1 MNLREGTGRLA
12 LLLGAV
18 GALFCGLVSFAL
30 LQSSL
35 RQRADHIRFAQITSR
50 IEQLGKETQNEYPVY
65 RDIDSGKLGWAVL
78 VKYPQYWGWVTG
90 QTMQEPSWPK
100 SWEIHGAE
108 QGPRSDSWEDIRN
121 QDDWRI
127 WGIKTPDGR
136 TVYPVSAPGAGS
148 YFLIVILPFLGF
160 FIPWG
165 VVRAIGWVVIGFA
178 QPST

>member
-1 MNLREGTGRLA
+1 LT
-12 LLLGAV
+12 
-18 GALFCGLVSFAL
+18 
-30 LQSSL
+30 
-35 RQRADHIRFAQITSR
+35 
-50 IEQLGKETQNEYPVY
+50 
-65 RDIDSGKLGWAVL
+65 KL
-78 VKYPQYWGWVTG
+78 
-90 QTMQEPSWPK
+90 
-100 SWEIHGAE
+100 WEVHGAE
-108 QGPRSDSWEDIRN
+108 QGPKSDSWEDTQN

-160 FIPWG
+160 FVPWG